1 MFTHIN
7 SVIAKFVLV
16 ALAYYVT
23 AKLGLMVPYKES
35 IITPIWLPT
44 GIAAGAIMRW
54 GYLSLPAIFSAATF
68 IEVSLGVP
76 FISAL
81 AVACTNTLAPL
92 ATAYLLN
99 QFQFNRSLTRQR
111 DIALIITASALG
123 MLISAT
129 GGTFFY
135 ISAT

>member
-44 GIAAGAIMRW
+44 GIAAGAIMR
-54 GYLSLPAIFSAATF
+54 
-68 IEVSLGVP
+68 
-76 FISAL
+76 
-81 AVACTNTLAPL
+81 
-92 ATAYLLN
+92 
-99 QFQFNRSLTRQR
+99 
-111 DIALIITASALG
+111 
-123 MLISAT
+123 
-129 GGTFFY
+129 
-135 ISAT
+135 